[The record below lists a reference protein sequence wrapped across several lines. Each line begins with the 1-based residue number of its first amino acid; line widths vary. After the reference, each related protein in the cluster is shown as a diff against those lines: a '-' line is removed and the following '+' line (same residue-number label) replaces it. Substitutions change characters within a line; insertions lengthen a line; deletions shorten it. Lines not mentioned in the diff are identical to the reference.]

1 MRLRG
6 FALAIGVI
14 SLLGNSAVR
23 AALDWVPYVNQ
34 RFGFS
39 LRYPANLFEPERKSE
54 AGDGEVFAGMRGQ
67 GRLLVGALENSD
79 GHSIDSYMTMIRQQ
93 SYAGYHVDYA
103 PRGATWFV
111 LSGENDRDVFYEK
124 VMFSCSGRIINSFA
138 LIYPIESKREF
149 DPIVEGIEK
158 TFRPGQDCGR
168 HATR

>member
-1 MRLRG
+1 VRLRG
-6 FALAIGVI
+6 FTLVVSFIL
-14 SLLGNSAVR
+14 LLGSSAVR

-39 LRYPANLFEPERKSE
+39 LRYPANLFEPERKFE
-54 AGDGEVFAGMRGQ
+54 AGDGEVFAGIRGR

-79 GHSIDSYMTMIRQQ
+79 RHTIGSYMNMTRQQ
-93 SYAGYHVDYA
+93 SYTGYNVNYA
-103 PRGATWFV
+103 PRGGTWFV

-138 LIYPIESKREF
+138 LVYPIESKREF

-168 HATR
+168 YATR

>member
-6 FALAIGVI
+6 LTLAIGLI
-14 SLLGNSAVR
+14 SLLGTSGAR

-39 LRYPANLFEPERKSE
+39 LRYPANLFEPERRSE
-54 AGDGEVFAGMRGQ
+54 AGDGEVFAGIRGQ

-79 GHSIDSYMTMIRQQ
+79 GHTVGSYMNMIRQQ
-93 SYAGYHVDYA
+93 SYAGYNVDYA
-103 PRGATWFV
+103 PVGATWFV

-124 VMFSCSGRIINSFA
+124 VMFSCSGRVINSFA
-138 LIYPIESKREF
+138 LIYPIESKREYN
-149 DPIVEGIEK
+149 PIVEGIEK

-168 HATR
+168 YATR

>member
-1 MRLRG
+1 MRLR
-6 FALAIGVI
+6 ALTLVVGLI
-14 SLLGNSAVR
+14 SLLGSSAAR
-23 AALDWVPYVNQ
+23 AALDWVPYVNA

-39 LRYPANLFEPERKSE
+39 LRYPANLFEPERRSE
-54 AGDGEVFAGMRGQ
+54 AGDGQVFAGIRGR

-79 GHSIDSYMTMIRQQ
+79 GQTVGSYMNMLRQE
-93 SYAGYHVDYA
+93 SYAEYKVDYA

-111 LSGENDRDVFYEK
+111 LSGQNDRDVFYEK
-124 VMFSCSGRIINSFA
+124 VIFSCSGRIINSFA

-168 HATR
+168 YATR

>member
-1 MRLRG
+1 MQLRG
-6 FALAIGVI
+6 LALAIGLI
-14 SLLGNSAVR
+14 LLLGNSAVR

-103 PRGATWFV
+103 PTVRHGLCCQGRTIAMYSTK
-111 LSGENDRDVFYEK
+111 R
-124 VMFSCSGRIINSFA
+124 SCSAAQVASSTA
-138 LIYPIESKREF
+138 L
-149 DPIVEGIEK
+149 
-158 TFRPGQDCGR
+158 
-168 HATR
+168 H